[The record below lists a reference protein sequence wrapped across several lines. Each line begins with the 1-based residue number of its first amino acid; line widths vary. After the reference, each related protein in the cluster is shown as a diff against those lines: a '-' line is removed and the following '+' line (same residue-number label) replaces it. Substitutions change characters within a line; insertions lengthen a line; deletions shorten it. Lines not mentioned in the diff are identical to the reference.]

1 MSKSV
6 HGLRLASINLR
17 ASKLTAVDFF
27 DDLTSPYARK
37 RFFWGFVAFSV
48 LCIIGVY
55 LSRLFLY
62 DGVTGDLINEV
73 LLHVLADALVVLA
86 FYALYMHFIG
96 PNEELREISVTRPRD
111 IREQMEQMPVG
122 TRFYAFWGRS
132 GSYFR
137 SHPLLALDKQSREQK
152 LVTDV
157 EIVLPDPTDARLIQS
172 YRDIL
177 NSLGEN
183 TGNNPLLANVLAT
196 SIACAIVSAKNKY
209 INIKLFYSKFLPTF
223 RVDISDKGA
232 ILTQDDP
239 SKSALFF
246 QPESEFYE
254 MLRTT
259 VRNEIAVSRE
269 VKWDQALFS
278 GRHLDDAKLCDE
290 ITLGAFGI
298 GITDPDSLRK
308 EVGKLIAKRWHRY
321 K

>member
-1 MSKSV
+1 LGQIIVESV
-6 HGLRLASINLR
+6 HGLRLASLNLR

-48 LCIIGVY
+48 FCIIGVC
-55 LSRLFLY
+55 LTRLFLH
-62 DGVTGDLINEV
+62 DGVTGDVINEV

-96 PNEELREISVTRPRD
+96 PNDELREISVTRPKD
-111 IREQMEQMPVG
+111 IREQMEQLPVD
-122 TRFYAFWGRS
+122 TRFYVFWGRS

-137 SHPLLALDKQSREQK
+137 AHPLLALDKQSRAQK

-157 EIVLPDPTDARLIQS
+157 EIVLPDPTDDRLIQS

-183 TGNNPLLANVLAT
+183 SSNNPLLANVLAT
-196 SIACAIVSAKNKY
+196 SIACAIVSANNKY
-209 INIKLFYSKFLPTF
+209 INIKLFYSRFLPAF
-223 RVDISDKGA
+223 RVDISERGA

-239 SKSALFF
+239 AKSALFF

-259 VRNEIAVSRE
+259 VRNEIAVSGE
-269 VKWDQALFS
+269 AKWDQAPAAS
-278 GRHLDDAKLCDE
+278 MRQNSAMK
-290 ITLGAFGI
+290 
-298 GITDPDSLRK
+298 
-308 EVGKLIAKRWHRY
+308 
-321 K
+321 